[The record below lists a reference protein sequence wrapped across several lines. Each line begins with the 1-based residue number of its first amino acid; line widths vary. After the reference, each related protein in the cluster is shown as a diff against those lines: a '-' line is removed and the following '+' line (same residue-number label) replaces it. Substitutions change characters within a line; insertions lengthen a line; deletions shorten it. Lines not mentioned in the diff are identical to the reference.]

1 MAINFFSLEKS
12 EIELKQTFNEFLR
25 LCFKIHEKAKEILK
39 SKTINDEAI
48 AEMHEYK
55 IKAKEKKRD
64 VRDDCIWILS
74 KDQPRANHL
83 RYIIAVLYSVRD
95 LERIAE
101 QGYNIIWYSKNS
113 NLSESLMTTIYDV
126 LDFSNDIFKS
136 MKKIIE
142 EKDVT
147 KHTETVKKLANE
159 FKENYKESLSDALK
173 NSISL
178 DTNKEF
184 DYIYTF
190 SIIMKYID
198 RTMDHLWSIYENF
211 SMIKNND

>member
-12 EIELKQTFNEFLR
+12 EIELKQNFNEFLS
-25 LCFKIHEKAKEILK
+25 LCYKIYKELGNLI
-39 SKTINDEAI
+39 SKNDLSETALNEI
-48 AEMHEYK
+48 YEYK

-64 VRDDCIWILS
+64 VRDDCIWIIS

-83 RYIIAVLYSVRD
+83 RFIIAILYSVRD

-101 QGYNIIWYSKNS
+101 QAYGIIWYYKNS
-113 NLSESLMTTIYDV
+113 NFNENLKKTIRKI
-126 LDFSNDIFKS
+126 LDFSISVFKS

-147 KHTETVKKLANE
+147 KHRDVFKKLEND
-159 FKENYKESLSDALK
+159 FKEQHRKLLSQAIKDSPD
-173 NSISL
+173 NN
-178 DTNKEF
+178 DEEF
-184 DYIYTF
+184 EYIYAF

-198 RTMDHLWSIYENF
+198 RTMDHLLSIYQNF

>member
-12 EIELKQTFNEFLR
+12 EIELKQSFNEFLR
-25 LCFKIHEKAKEILK
+25 LCFKIHEKVAEILK
-39 SKTINDEAI
+39 SKELNDEI
-48 AEMHEYK
+48 IREMHEYK

-83 RYIIAVLYSVRD
+83 RFIIAVLYSVRD

-113 NLSESLMTTIYDV
+113 NLSDDLKKTIFKM
-126 LDFSNDIFKS
+126 LEFSNSIFKG

-147 KHTETVKKLANE
+147 KHVEVVKKLAND
-159 FKENYKESLSDALK
+159 FKENYKKYLSEAL
-173 NSISL
+173 NISMQ
-178 DTNKEF
+178 NQIKEF
-184 DYIYTF
+184 DYMYTF

-198 RTMDHLWSIYENF
+198 RTIDHLWSIYENF

>member
-12 EIELKQTFNEFLR
+12 EIELKQNFNEFLG
-25 LCFKIHEKAKEILK
+25 LCYKIY
-39 SKTINDEAI
+39 SKLEQIVSKDELNDATFS
-48 AEMHEYK
+48 EMHEYK

-64 VRDDCIWILS
+64 VRDDCIWVLS

-83 RYIIAVLYSVRD
+83 RFVIAILYSVRD

-101 QGYNIIWYSKNS
+101 QAYGIIWYYKNSAFNKNLKKTISKMLEFSKN
-113 NLSESLMTTIYDV
+113 V
-126 LDFSNDIFKS
+126 FKS

-147 KHTETVKKLANE
+147 KHKEVFKKLEND
-159 FKENYKESLSDALK
+159 FKEQHKKMLSEAIKDSPDG
-173 NSISL
+173 NEE
-178 DTNKEF
+178 EF
-184 DYIYTF
+184 EYIYAF

-198 RTMDHLWSIYENF
+198 RTMDHLLSIYENF